1 ERVSEV
7 VFIGRDINKEWFQ
20 EHFEECVK

>member
-1 ERVSEV
+1 V
-7 VFIGRDINKEWFQ
+7 VFIGKDINKEWFQ